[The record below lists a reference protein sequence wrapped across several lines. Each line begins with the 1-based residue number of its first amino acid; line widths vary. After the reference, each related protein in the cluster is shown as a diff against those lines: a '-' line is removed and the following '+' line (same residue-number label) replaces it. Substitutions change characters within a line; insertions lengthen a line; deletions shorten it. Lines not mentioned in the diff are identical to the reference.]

1 MEICYALVDLPENC
15 KLAGGKWV
23 YNIKADPDNPS
34 YKAYNVAKGYSQMYG
49 IDYFETFSPTT
60 RMKSIRVL
68 IQLALNYNLFVNQ
81 MDVKSAYLHAPI
93 DSDICFSTEKL

>member
-23 YNIKADPDNPS
+23 YNIKADHDNPS

-49 IDYFETFSPTT
+49 IDYFETFSRTT

-68 IQLALNYNLFVNQ
+68 IQLALNYNLFVYQ
-81 MDVKSAYLHAPI
+81 MDAKSAYLHAPI
-93 DSDICFSTEKL
+93 DSNICFSTEKL

>member
-1 MEICYALVDLPENC
+1 MEISYALVDLPENC
-15 KLAGGKWV
+15 KLECGKWV
-23 YNIKADPDNPS
+23 YNIKANPDNPS

-60 RMKSIRVL
+60 GMKSIRVL

-93 DSDICFSTEKL
+93 DSNICFSTEKL